1 MHFKSL
7 FKKVMVPK
15 NFGDSVLSDEE
26 VISFRETT
34 IVADALEN
42 VASFCNVSS
51 YFFLH
56 SIARYYKHYTERKS
70 YFILGAY

>member
-1 MHFKSL
+1 
-7 FKKVMVPK
+7 MVPK
-15 NFGDSVLSDEE
+15 NFGDSVLSDEDE
-26 VISFRETT
+26 IEFRETQ

-42 VASFCNVSS
+42 VASFCNVTR

-56 SIARYYKHYTERKS
+56 AIARYYKHYTSRKS